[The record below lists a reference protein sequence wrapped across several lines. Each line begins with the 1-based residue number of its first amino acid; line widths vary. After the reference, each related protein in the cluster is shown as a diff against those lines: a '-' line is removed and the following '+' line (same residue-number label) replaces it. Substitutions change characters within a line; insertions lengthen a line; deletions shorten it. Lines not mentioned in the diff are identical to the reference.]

1 MGSLLTFWAIYTSLA
16 CYLLAVV
23 NLLTRPGG
31 SRWYRAL
38 WTAGC
43 LLLWAHA
50 GFAFHFYHH
59 WSHAAAVQ
67 ATARET
73 REILGWQFGAGIWFN
88 YALLVAWSVDVTQL
102 WLSREF
108 MVQPWSPFSTVVHL
122 YAFLILFNGTVV
134 FEHGPIR
141 WLSIAAT
148 TWLIWLL
155 WNAKVALS
163 N

>member
-1 MGSLLTFWAIYTSLA
+1 MGSLLTSGAIYTSLA
-16 CYLLAVV
+16 CYLLALV
-23 NLLTRPGG
+23 NLLTRTGG
-31 SRWYRAL
+31 SRCYRAL

-43 LLLWAHA
+43 ILLWAHA

-88 YALLVAWSVDVTQL
+88 YALLAAWSVDVTQL
-102 WLSREF
+102 WLRRDL
-108 MVQPWSPFSTVVHL
+108 MVQPWSPFSTAVHF